1 MTDYTGSW
9 LTKPRLG
16 RQDVTEVAVGKIS
29 WTSALAS
36 ADTLTIADLVPFG
49 QKMIVD
55 GIRIFGTIP
64 DTNATQTTALKAG
77 ITGDDDAF
85 LAATVTN
92 QRQQLQ
98 LFGTGASI
106 GVTEIEGV
114 KDLIITVTANA
125 ATGVAS
131 GDLFVEV
138 TYRSRT

>member
-16 RQDVTEVAVGKIS
+16 RQDVAEVAVGKIS

-77 ITGDDDAF
+77 VTGDDDAF